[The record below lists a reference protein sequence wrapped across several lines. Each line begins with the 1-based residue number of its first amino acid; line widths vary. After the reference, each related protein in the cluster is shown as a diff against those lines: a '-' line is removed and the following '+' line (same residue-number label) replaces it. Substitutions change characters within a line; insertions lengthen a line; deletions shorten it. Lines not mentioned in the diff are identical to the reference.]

1 MEKGKLWKN
10 ESKAI
15 GKRVLIGVLTTLATT
30 SAIYFLGFNRPAKK
44 ADELEVKKNSIQV
57 WKDMVALENQVL
69 GKHDSIFNLFNN
81 KILNTSAYVQNDS
94 LVSAQFLIKMTDL
107 EERKDIDG
115 DMRSLLVDRKLHK
128 QDELNRFLSYS
139 RRFQALQDTVADG
152 SIINE
157 LEYELSET
165 FVQSRSS
172 AFERMGRSMEDRLA
186 FLSTKYKYDF
196 KIKDIAWHNYYLQ
209 LRAQREVKNE
219 PIPPLPNTPQ

>member
-128 QDELNRFLSYS
+128 QDELNRFLAYS
-139 RRFQALQDTVADG
+139 RRFQALAERN
-152 SIINE
+152 IIILLQND
-157 LEYELSET
+157 LSET